1 MWRGLGSWRRCS
13 SSRSWLCRRRP
24 KKKAARGKE
33 EEGWG
38 LCVFRSRPRRRRPRG
53 CCEGEGA
60 GAGKVARRVVRYG
73 GIGTGAG
80 FLVVGGGVA
89 GTCMAT

>member
-1 MWRGLGSWRRCS
+1 M
-13 SSRSWLCRRRP
+13 
-24 KKKAARGKE
+24 
-33 EEGWG
+33 
-38 LCVFRSRPRRRRPRG
+38 
-53 CCEGEGA
+53 
-60 GAGKVARRVVRYG
+60 ARRVVRYG